1 MAGELRVWRAAVGQE
16 PQEPLEAGEEP
27 VELWE
32 VVRSPASVLVPG
44 SSASWGRYTFS
55 NFASR

>member
-1 MAGELRVWRAAVGQE
+1 MLQVEPGQE

-32 VVRSPASVLVPG
+32 VVRSPALVLVPG